1 MYRYFILTRFNLA
14 LWSKDKNNQPTRT
27 IEWLEQRFKLFETF
41 CLPSVNNQSEKDFKW
56 IVLFSNDTPDI
67 YRARIDKYAD
77 ECKMFMPYF
86 ISPLKGRFFVSI
98 FKKIV
103 ASLSETG
110 DTLITTYLDNDDAL
124 HKDYV
129 KEVRQLSARVEDRTF
144 ISFVYGL
151 QYFTRWGIATR
162 VPYRNNHFISF
173 VEKHCGDDGI
183 RTVFGYGSHTCV
195 GKYKGTHTLYVGE
208 PEQAKWL
215 EIVHDTNMDN
225 DIRMTFDTHLIT
237 GRDKLKQEYNL
248 NITLSAESR
257 KIFFTRFLP
266 KACSEVI
273 RHIRLRIRGR
283 KWN

>member
-1 MYRYFILTRFNLA
+1 M
-14 LWSKDKNNQPTRT
+14 
-27 IEWLEQRFKLFETF
+27 
-41 CLPSVNNQSEKDFKW
+41 
-56 IVLFSNDTPDI
+56 
-67 YRARIDKYAD
+67 
-77 ECKMFMPYF
+77 
-86 ISPLKGRFFVSI
+86 
-98 FKKIV
+98 
-103 ASLSETG
+103 
-110 DTLITTYLDNDDAL
+110 
-124 HKDYV
+124 
-129 KEVRQLSARVEDRTF
+129 
-144 ISFVYGL
+144 
-151 QYFTRWGIATR
+151 
-162 VPYRNNHFISF
+162 
-173 VEKHCGDDGI
+173 
-183 RTVFGYGSHTCV
+183 
-195 GKYKGTHTLYVGE
+195 GE